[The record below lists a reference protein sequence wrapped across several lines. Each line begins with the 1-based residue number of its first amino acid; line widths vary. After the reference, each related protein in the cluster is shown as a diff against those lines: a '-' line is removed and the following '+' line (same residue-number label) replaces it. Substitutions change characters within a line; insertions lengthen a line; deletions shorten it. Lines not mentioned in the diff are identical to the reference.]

1 MEISELFYTFTYV
14 LKFKDN
20 EEIKK
25 IDIGR
30 RDESAF

>member
-1 MEISELFYTFTYV
+1 MEISELFYTFAYV